1 MSRAANG
8 GEAAILK
15 SILIYLQARHV
26 LAFRQNVGAVEAVYH
41 GNSRFMRFGVPG
53 MADVLAFPYWLMS
66 SKADN
71 VIKIIKPLWIE
82 VKTATGKQSDLQ
94 KSFQQQVES
103 HGHKYVIARSIE
115 DVEEALR

>member
-41 GNSRFMRFGVPG
+41 GKSRFMRFGVAG
-53 MADVLAFPYWLMS
+53 MSDVIAYP
-66 SKADN
+66 
-71 VIKIIKPLWIE
+71 KPPRPVLFIE

-94 KSFQQQVES
+94 ASFQQQVES